1 MAVTDHD
8 TTAAVDEVRRLA
20 ASRGIEAVPGI
31 EITAM
36 DDGRDVHVLGY
47 FFDPAHDGLQ
57 AFLTEQRR
65 ARRARIEEMI
75 RRLAVLGMP
84 IDAEAL
90 AEVEA
95 GGAASG
101 RSIGRPLIARALVR
115 GGHVATTD
123 EAFDR
128 WLERGRPAH
137 VPRAG
142 APPEHVIDV
151 IHAAGG
157 LASLAH
163 PGHEEAAPRIRAL
176 AEAGLDAVEV
186 YHPDHDAAAVAG
198 ILALAR
204 HLGLCV
210 TGGSDF
216 HGDPAYGLGPGVMG
230 LPPQEFERLKSA
242 WQHARR

>member
-1 MAVTDHD
+1 M
-8 TTAAVDEVRRLA
+8 
-20 ASRGIEAVPGI
+20 
-31 EITAM
+31 
-36 DDGRDVHVLGY
+36 HVLGY